1 MKFTTNSILFYLTSL
16 STDHSAAFAPPPSRH
31 HIQHSTTT
39 TTVLLNNNNNVP
51 DNNVPDDPKE
61 RKRDKVRSLLT
72 KTANRAASVLHKN
85 PIANAIKDTAL
96 EGGGL
101 ASEKLIQVLNRI
113 EGTLDTVESEVN
125 SLRGELRSVRDV
137 IMLRTSLSGDD
148 DGGGAVK
155 EEASMDS
162 ISAEMMEIIETA
174 TTDNDASSVV
184 LLPSQTIN
192 DASKEDT
199 ITPATTEMDI
209 ETDTETIAT
218 TSPQTSTIDL
228 STLKYQDIDYTLTEM
243 TPRFIGEDECLVPG
257 EPVVRVEKAPQNSRR
272 IFAGI
277 DIPVSVEDVWEV
289 RRVCFSILIRKF
301 GWEIF
306 IFGIHL
312 TTPSLCTAINQ
323 LRQSSKSSTQSG
335 SE

>member
-39 TTVLLNNNNNVP
+39 PTTPTTVLLNN

-72 KTANRAASVLHKN
+72 KTANRAASVLNKN

-137 IMLRTSLSGDD
+137 IM
-148 DGGGAVK
+148 
-155 EEASMDS
+155 
-162 ISAEMMEIIETA
+162 
-174 TTDNDASSVV
+174 
-184 LLPSQTIN
+184 
-192 DASKEDT
+192 
-199 ITPATTEMDI
+199 
-209 ETDTETIAT
+209 
-218 TSPQTSTIDL
+218 
-228 STLKYQDIDYTLTEM
+228 
-243 TPRFIGEDECLVPG
+243 
-257 EPVVRVEKAPQNSRR
+257 
-272 IFAGI
+272 
-277 DIPVSVEDVWEV
+277 
-289 RRVCFSILIRKF
+289 
-301 GWEIF
+301 
-306 IFGIHL
+306 
-312 TTPSLCTAINQ
+312 
-323 LRQSSKSSTQSG
+323 
-335 SE
+335 